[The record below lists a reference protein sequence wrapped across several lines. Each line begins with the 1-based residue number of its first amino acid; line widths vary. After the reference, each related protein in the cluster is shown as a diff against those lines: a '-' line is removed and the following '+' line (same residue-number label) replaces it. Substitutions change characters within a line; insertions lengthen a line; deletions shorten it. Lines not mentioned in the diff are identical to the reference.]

1 MYTKKI
7 MRVSI
12 VLMITG
18 ILISCKKYLDIKPD
32 KSLAIISTLED
43 MQSILDIYLYVN
55 YQSSAALE
63 ASADDY
69 YVTENN
75 WGLYSDVDRNMYL
88 WEKSNL
94 FPEFEYSGNEWSQCY
109 DNVYRA
115 NSVLEHIDKI
125 NKSTVNINE
134 WNNIKGQALFLRG
147 RSFFQAVSVWSLAYD
162 SSSADTDLGIP
173 LRLDGDFNKKSF
185 RLSVRQSYNQIIEDL
200 KLSAEL
206 LPDHPLHVLRSSKAA
221 AFALLSRVYLSMR
234 QYPQARLYADSALRI
249 KNTLMDYNG
258 DVGVNTAS
266 QAPFSKF
273 NPEVIYEEAMSFNY
287 LIYTSYAKI
296 DSILYSSYAENDLRK
311 SLFFRDN
318 GDGSFG
324 FRGYYSQYN
333 PFDGLATDELY
344 LIRSECS
351 IREGDIDAALSDLNT
366 LLIKR
371 WVSGTFTPLTANSI
385 EEALSIILAE
395 RRKELVF
402 RGRRWLDVKRMN
414 KEGKNIV
421 LMRNINGKVYTLLS
435 NDLRYALP
443 IPETVIQLSGM
454 QQNPR

>member
-1 MYTKKI
+1 MYTKKA
-7 MRVSI
+7 MRLSI
-12 VLMITG
+12 VLIIAE
-18 ILISCKKYLDIKPD
+18 ILIGCKKYLDIKPD
-32 KSLAIISTLED
+32 KSLATISSLED

-63 ASADDY
+63 ASADNY
-69 YVTENN
+69 YVIESN
-75 WGLYSDVDRNMYL
+75 WGLYSDAERNMYL
-88 WEKSNL
+88 WEKSYQ
-94 FPEFEYSGNEWSQCY
+94 FPEFNYSGNEWSQCY

-115 NSVLEHIDKI
+115 NSVLDHIDKI
-125 NKSTVNINE
+125 NKATVNINE

-147 RSFFQAVSVWSLAYD
+147 RSLFQAVSVWSLAYD
-162 SSSADTDLGIP
+162 SSSSDTDLGIP
-173 LRLDGDFNKKSF
+173 LRLDGDFNKKSI
-185 RLSVRQSYNQIIEDL
+185 RSSIRQSYNQVIKDL

-234 QYPQARLYADSALRI
+234 LYPQAKLYADSALQI

-258 DVGVNTAS
+258 GEGVNITS
-266 QAPFSKF
+266 SAPFSKF

-296 DSILYSSYAENDLRK
+296 DPILYSSYAENDLRK

-318 GDGSFG
+318 GDGTFG
-324 FRGYYSQYN
+324 FRGYYSQYDR
-333 PFDGLATDELY
+333 FDGLATDELY

-351 IREGDIDAALSDLNT
+351 ARDGNINAAMSDLNT
-366 LLIKR
+366 LLNKR
-371 WVSGTFTPLTANSI
+371 WASGTFTPVTANNK
-385 EEALSIILAE
+385 EEALMVILAE

-402 RGRRWLDVKRMN
+402 RGRRWLDIKRMN

-421 LMRNINGKVYTLLS
+421 LTRNIHGNVYTILP
-435 NDLRYALP
+435 NDLRYALA